1 MKRLLSFM
9 AIMTLFVTSALGQRT
24 VSGVV
29 LSGDDGLPII
39 GATVM
44 VKGTTHVVATDLD
57 GRFILKEVPS
67 DAKTLTVSYIGM
79 GTQDV
84 AIKDNLVVHLFSS
97 VNDLDEVVVVG
108 YGTTT
113 KGAFTGAASVMDGDV
128 AERKNDANFVKSL
141 EGNVTGIQY
150 NNSTSMPGQYGTI
163 YIRGLGSLSSS
174 SQPLYVIDGM
184 PVNSDY
190 DGMSDDTNNYF
201 DPMAAYNPNDIESI
215 TVLKDA
221 SATAIYGSRAANGV
235 IIINTK
241 KGKQG
246 KLNVTLDVKQGFSRI
261 ANNNMKFANATQ
273 SLDLFA
279 KGLVARYPS
288 DYTYDSAYAF
298 LKDQYFEWDGVTDT
312 DWMDVISR
320 DAYYQEYNASV
331 SGASGD
337 TRYYFSLGYLDTDG
351 IIVGSDNS
359 RYSGRINLDTKYQW
373 LSAGISAQYSYNT
386 NNSFSQSVGGAMSS
400 PVTAAISSMTPFDR
414 VYTEDGTEYANI
426 SNYNPMA
433 LQDPDLGDLNR
444 VNNQTINANPWLQL
458 NLPYGIYVKTNFGV
472 NIMDQRQYDY
482 WSAVYNP
489 QGAQYNG
496 LGQQYN
502 SKSTTLTWTNLIGWN
517 YTFNEKHVFDVM
529 IAQEM
534 QRYNYMFDYYS
545 KYDFPFAQI
554 GMRTL
559 ATAGSDNGS
568 QYYEASSRLAS
579 YFGNAHYSYDSRYYL
594 SASFRRDGS
603 SVFGSNKHWG
613 NFWSVGAK
621 WRIAQ
626 EAFLRDNTVIKNADV
641 RITYGTVGN
650 QSLPSLYAA
659 RGYYSAGYNYNQTPG
674 MVPGGIENPDLTWES
689 SHKFD
694 VGFDLNLW
702 NRLNVTFDYY
712 NEDTK
717 DALFEV
723 PLSLTTGQSST
734 WRNIGKIRNRGIE
747 LGLRGVVYTNKDVN
761 VSLFGNLTFNQ
772 NKVIKLANGSIVN
785 SSYTIIEEGRPY
797 RQFLMR
803 EYAGV
808 DPETG
813 KALYYLNEE
822 GDETTDVYTK
832 AAKRYVG
839 SSDPKIVGAFGLNAE
854 GYGFD
859 LSLTFNYRAGGKV
872 YDSGHRYTG
881 WGMDMRT
888 PLECVALDS
897 WTPDN
902 KNAKYPQYIFGD
914 PNYSSSQHST
924 RFLMN
929 GSFLR
934 LSNITVGYTLPQK
947 ITKKAF
953 MDKVRFY
960 INMDNVH
967 TWTASD
973 FVGYNPETYSSGVI
987 AWQYPAVFSFTG
999 GVQVVF

>member
-1 MKRLLSFM
+1 MRKLFL
-9 AIMTLFVTSALGQRT
+9 ILMTLVMCSWTAIAQTRT
-24 VSGVV
+24 VKGQVYSGE
-29 LSGDDGLPII
+29 DNLPVI

-44 VKGTTHVVATDLD
+44 VEGTSIGTSTDID
-57 GRFILKEVPS
+57 GNFLLNNVPAS
-67 DAKTLTVSYIGM
+67 AKTLVVSYIGM
-79 GTQDV
+79 ETQKIPV
-84 AIKDNLVVHLFSS
+84 SDNVTVHLWNST
-97 VNDLDEVVVVG
+97 NNLDELVVVG

-113 KGAFTGAASVMDGDV
+113 RAAFTGAASVMDGDIV
-128 AERKNDANFVKSL
+128 EKKNDANFVKSL

-163 YIRGLGSLSSS
+163 YVRGMGSLSSS

-190 DGMSDDTNNYF
+190 DGMSDETNNYF

-235 IIINTK
+235 IIVNTK
-241 KGKQG
+241 KGRGG
-246 KLNVTLDVKQGFSRI
+246 KLNVTLDVKQGFSKV
-261 ANNNMKFANATQ
+261 ANNNMKFANAEQ
-273 SLDLFA
+273 SMNLFA
-279 KGLVARYPS
+279 NGVVARYPNN
-288 DYTYDSAYAF
+288 YTYDSTYAY
-298 LKDQYFEWDGVTDT
+298 LKDSYFGWDGVTDT

-320 DAYYQEYNASV
+320 TAYYQEYNAAV
-331 SGASGD
+331 SGATGD
-337 TRYYFSLGYLDTDG
+337 THYYFSLGYLDTDG
-351 IIVGSDNS
+351 IIIGSDNM
-359 RYSGRINLDTKYQW
+359 RYSGRINLDTKYKW
-373 LSAGISAQYSYNT
+373 ITAGINAQYSYNK
-386 NNSFSQSVGGAMSS
+386 NNSFSQSTGGSMSA
-400 PVTAAISSMTPFDR
+400 PVTAAMSSMTPFDP
-414 VYTEDGTEYANI
+414 VYTADGTEYANAT
-426 SNYNPMA
+426 NYNPLA
-433 LQDPDLGDLNR
+433 LQDPDLGDLSR
-444 VNNQTINANPWLQL
+444 VTNQTLNANPWLQV

-472 NIMDQRQYDY
+472 NIMNQRQYDY

-489 QGAQYNG
+489 QGMNYNG

-502 SKSTTLTWTNLIGWN
+502 SQSSTLTWTNLIGWN
-517 YTFNEKHVFDVM
+517 YTVAEKNVFDVM

-534 QRYNYMFDYYS
+534 QRYEYRYDYFAKS
-545 KYDFPFAQI
+545 DFPFAAD
-554 GMRTL
+554 GMRNM
-559 ATAGSDNGS
+559 ATAGSDQGS
-568 QYYEASSRLAS
+568 EYGESSSRLAS
-579 YFGNAHYSYDSRYYL
+579 YFGSANYSYDSRYYL

-603 SVFGSNKHWG
+603 SVFGSNKRWG

-659 RGYYSAGYNYNQTPG
+659 RGFYTAGYNYNQTPG
-674 MVPGGIENPDLTWES
+674 MVPGGIENPDLTWETS
-689 SHKFD
+689 RKFD

-712 NEDTK
+712 NEDTS

-723 PLSLTTGQSST
+723 PLSFTTGFEST
-734 WRNIGKIRNRGIE
+734 WQNIGKIRNRGVE
-747 LGLRGVVYTNKDVN
+747 LGLRGIVFQNRDIN
-761 VSLFGNLTFNQ
+761 VSLFGNLTYNK
-772 NKVIKLANGSIVN
+772 NKVIKLANGAIEST
-785 SSYTIIEEGRPY
+785 YTIVEEGRPY
-797 RQFLMR
+797 RQFKMR

-808 DPETG
+808 DSETG

-822 GDETTDVYTK
+822 GDELTDNYIK

-839 SSDPKIVGAFGLNAE
+839 SADPKLIGAFGLNAD

-859 LSLTFNYRAGGKV
+859 VSLTFNYRLGGKV
-872 YDSGHRYTG
+872 YDSGHRFTG

-888 PLECVALDS
+888 PLECVALNS
-897 WTPDN
+897 WTPEN
-902 KNAKYPQYIFGD
+902 KDAKYPQYIYGD
-914 PNYSSSQHST
+914 PNYSSSQASS

-929 GSFLR
+929 SSFLR
-934 LSNITVGYTLPQK
+934 LSNITIGYTMPQK
-947 ITKKAF
+947 LTQKAL
-953 MDKVRFY
+953 MEKVRFY

-967 TWTASD
+967 TWTASN

-999 GVQVVF
+999 GVQIVF

>member
-1 MKRLLSFM
+1 MKRLLTLM
-9 AIMTLFVTSALGQRT
+9 ALMTVVVISALGQRT
-24 VSGVV
+24 VKGHVYSGE
-29 LSGDDGLPII
+29 DNLPVI

-44 VKGTTHVVATDLD
+44 VEGTSIGTSTDLD
-57 GRFILKEVPS
+57 GNFLLKNVPA
-67 DAKTLTVSYIGM
+67 DAKTLVVSYIGM
-79 GTQDV
+79 ETQKVPVQDNV
-84 AIKDNLVVHLFSS
+84 AVHLWNST
-97 VNDLDEVVVVG
+97 NNLDELVVVG

-113 KGAFTGAASVMDGDV
+113 RAAFTGAASVMDGDIV
-128 AERKNDANFVKSL
+128 EKKNDANFVKSL

-163 YIRGLGSLSSS
+163 YVRGMGSLSSS

-190 DGMSDDTNNYF
+190 DGMSSDTNNYF

-235 IIINTK
+235 IIVNTK
-241 KGKQG
+241 KGRGG
-246 KLNVTLDVKQGFSRI
+246 KLNVTLDVKQGFSKV
-261 ANNNMKFANATQ
+261 ANNNMKFANSKQAM
-273 SLDLFA
+273 DLFTS
-279 KGLVARYPS
+279 GVVARYPN
-288 DYTYDSAYAF
+288 DYTTESAYSF
-298 LKDQYFEWDGVTDT
+298 LKDQYFGWDGVTDT

-320 DAYYQEYNASV
+320 TAHYQEYNASV

-337 TRYYFSLGYLDTDG
+337 THYYFSLGYLDTDG
-351 IIVGSDNS
+351 IIVGSDNQ
-359 RYSGRINLDTKYQW
+359 RYSGRINVDSKYKW
-373 LSAGISAQYSYNT
+373 ISGGVNAQYSYNK
-386 NNSFSQSVGGAMSS
+386 NNSFSQSTGGSMSA
-400 PVTAAISSMTPFDR
+400 PVTAAMSSMTPFDP
-414 VYTEDGTEYANI
+414 VYTENGEYANAT
-426 SNYNPMA
+426 NYNPLA
-433 LQDPDLGDLNR
+433 LQDPDLGDLSR
-444 VNNQTINANPWLQL
+444 VTNQTLNANPWLQVS
-458 NLPYGIYVKTNFGV
+458 LPYGIYVKTNFGV
-472 NIMDQRQYDY
+472 NIMNQRQYDY
-482 WSAVYNP
+482 WSAIYNP
-489 QGAQYNG
+489 QGMEYNG

-502 SKSTTLTWTNLIGWN
+502 SQSSTLTWTNLIGWN
-517 YTFNEKHVFDVM
+517 YTFADKHVFDVM

-534 QRYNYMFDYYS
+534 QRYEYHYDYFAKS
-545 KYDFPFAQI
+545 DFPFAAD
-554 GMRTL
+554 GMRNM
-559 ATAGSDNGS
+559 ATAGSDQGNE
-568 QYYEASSRLAS
+568 YYESSSRLAS
-579 YFGNAHYSYDSRYYL
+579 YFGSANYSYDSRYYL

-603 SVFGSNKHWG
+603 SVFGSNKRWG

-626 EAFLRDNTVIKNADV
+626 EAFLKDNNVIKNADV

-650 QSLPSLYAA
+650 QSLPSLYAS
-659 RGYYSAGYNYNQTPG
+659 RGFYTAGYNYNQVPG
-674 MVPGGIENPDLTWES
+674 MVPGGIENPDLTWETS
-689 SHKFD
+689 KKFD

-712 NEDTK
+712 NEDTS

-723 PLSLTTGQSST
+723 PLSLVTGFNST
-734 WRNIGKIRNRGIE
+734 WQNIGKIRNRGVE
-747 LGLRGVVYTNKDVN
+747 LGLRGIVFQNNDMN

-772 NKVIKLANGSIVN
+772 NKVIKLANGTIEST
-785 SSYTIIEEGRPY
+785 YTIIEEGRPY
-797 RQFLMR
+797 RQFKMK

-813 KALYYLNEE
+813 KALYYLNET

-832 AAKRYVG
+832 AKKRYVG
-839 SSDPKIVGAFGLNAE
+839 SADPKVIGAFGLNAD

-859 LSLTFNYRAGGKV
+859 VSLTFNYRLGGKV
-872 YDSGHRYTG
+872 YDSGHRFTG

-888 PLECVALDS
+888 PLECVATDS
-897 WTPDN
+897 WTPEN
-902 KNAKYPQYIFGD
+902 KNAKYPQYIYGD
-914 PNYSSSQHST
+914 PNYSSSQHSS

-929 GSFLR
+929 GNFLR

-947 ITKKAF
+947 ITQKAL
-953 MDKVRFY
+953 MEKVRFY

-999 GVQVVF
+999 GVQIVF

>member
-1 MKRLLSFM
+1 M
-9 AIMTLFVTSALGQRT
+9 AILTVFVSSALAQRT
-24 VSGVV
+24 VSGQV
-29 LSGDDGLPII
+29 LSGDDNQPIV
-39 GATVM
+39 GATVL
-44 VKGTTHVVATDLD
+44 VKGTSLGAATDLD
-57 GRFILKEVPS
+57 GNFFLKDVPA
-67 DAKTLTVSYIGM
+67 DAKKLVVSYIGM
-79 GTQDV
+79 ISQEV
-84 AIKDNLVVHLFSS
+84 NISDNVVVHLYNST
-97 VNDLDEVVVVG
+97 NNLDELVVVG

-113 KGAFTGAASVMDGDV
+113 RAAFTGAASVMDGDI

-150 NNSTSMPGQYGTI
+150 NNSTSMPGQYGSI
-163 YIRGLGSLSSS
+163 YIRGMGSLSSS

-190 DGMSDDTNNYF
+190 DGMSSSSNAYF

-235 IIINTK
+235 IIVNTK
-241 KGKQG
+241 KGKKG
-246 KLNVTLDVKQGFSRI
+246 KLNVTLDIKQGFSRM
-261 ANNNMKFANATQ
+261 ANNNMKYANAEQ

-288 DYTYDSAYAF
+288 DYTYDSAYEF
-298 LKDQYFEWDGVTDT
+298 LKNDYFEWDGVTDT

-331 SGASGD
+331 SGATGD
-337 TRYYFSLGYLDTDG
+337 THYYFSLGYLDTDG
-351 IIVGSDNS
+351 IIVGSSNS
-359 RYSGRINLDTKYQW
+359 RYSGRVNLDTKYQW

-386 NNSFSQSVGGAMSS
+386 NNSFSQSTGGSMSA
-400 PVTAAISSMTPFDR
+400 PTVAAISSMTPFDP
-414 VYTEDGTEYANI
+414 VYTADGTEYANAL
-426 SNYNPMA
+426 SYNPLA
-433 LQDPDLGDLNR
+433 LQDPDLGDLSK
-444 VNNQTINANPWLQL
+444 VTNQTINANPWLQL

-489 QGAQYNG
+489 QGYSYNG

-502 SKSTTLTWTNLIGWN
+502 STSSTLTWTNLIGWN
-517 YTFNEKHVFDVM
+517 YTFNEKNVFDVM

-534 QRYNYMFDYYS
+534 QRYNYKYDYYS
-545 KYDFPFAQI
+545 KYDFPFAEI
-554 GMRTL
+554 GMRNM
-559 ATAGSDNGS
+559 ATAGADNGAE
-568 QYYEASSRLAS
+568 YYEQSSRLAS
-579 YFGNAHYSYDSRYYL
+579 YFGSANYSYDSRYYL

-603 SVFGSNKHWG
+603 SVFGSNKRWG

-626 EAFLRDNTVIKNADV
+626 EAFLKDNTVVKNADV
-641 RITYGTVGN
+641 RVTYGTVGN

-674 MVPGGIENPDLTWES
+674 IVPGGIENPDLTWES
-689 SHKFD
+689 SRKFD

-702 NRLNVTFDYY
+702 NRLNVVFDYY
-712 NEDTK
+712 NEDTH
-717 DALFEV
+717 DALFQV
-723 PLSLTTGQSST
+723 PLSLTTGQTST
-734 WRNIGKIRNRGIE
+734 WRNIGKVRNRGIE
-747 LGLRGVVYTNKDVN
+747 LGLRGVVYTNKN
-761 VSLFGNLTFNQ
+761 LSVSLFGNLTFNK
-772 NKVIKLANGSIVN
+772 NKVIKLANGSIVDT
-785 SSYTIIEEGRPY
+785 YTIVEEGRPY

-808 DPETG
+808 DSETG

-822 GDETTDVYTK
+822 GDETTDNYLA

-839 SSDPKIVGAFGLNAE
+839 SADPKLIGAFGLNAE

-859 LSLTFNYRAGGKV
+859 VSLTFNYRTGGKV
-872 YDSGHRYTG
+872 YDSGHRFTG

-897 WTPDN
+897 WTPEN
-902 KNAKYPQYIFGD
+902 KNAKYPQYIYGD
-914 PNYSSSQHST
+914 PNYSSSQHSS

-929 GSFLR
+929 ASFLR

-947 ITKKAF
+947 ITRKAF

-987 AWQYPAVFSFTG
+987 AWQYPAVFSFSG

>member
-1 MKRLLSFM
+1 M
-9 AIMTLFVTSALGQRT
+9 AIMTVMVMSALGQRT
-24 VSGVV
+24 VSGHVI
-29 LSGDDGLPII
+29 SGEDNQPII
-39 GATVM
+39 GATVL
-44 VKGTTHVVATDLD
+44 VKGTNQGTSTDLD
-57 GRFILKEVPS
+57 GNFVLKDVPS
-67 DAKTLTVSYIGM
+67 SANTLVVSYVGM
-79 GTQDV
+79 VTEDV
-84 AIKDNLVVHLFSS
+84 TIADNLVIKLWNST
-97 VNDLDEVVVVG
+97 NKLDELVVVG

-113 KGAFTGAASVMDGDV
+113 RAAFTGAASVMDGDIV
-128 AERKNDANFVKSL
+128 ERKNDANFVKSL

-150 NNSTSMPGQYGTI
+150 NNSTSMPGQYGSI
-163 YIRGLGSLSSS
+163 YIRGLGSLSSN

-190 DGMSDDTNNYF
+190 DGMSSTSNNYF

-235 IIINTK
+235 IIVNTK
-241 KGKQG
+241 KGKAG
-246 KLNVTLDVKQGFSRI
+246 KLNVTLDVKQGFSKV
-261 ANNNMKFANATQ
+261 ANNNMKFANAEQ
-273 SLDLFA
+273 SMNLFA
-279 KGLVARYPS
+279 NGIMAAFPE
-288 DYTYDSAYAF
+288 DFPTYDDAYPY
-298 LKDQYFEWDGVTDT
+298 LKDYYFEWDGVTNT
-312 DWMDVISR
+312 DWMDVITR
-320 DAYYQEYNASV
+320 NGYYQEYNASV
-331 SGASGD
+331 AGATGD
-337 TRYYFSLGYLDTDG
+337 THYYFSLGYLDTEG
-351 IIVGSDNS
+351 IIVGSDNQ

-373 LSAGISAQYSYNT
+373 FTGGVNAQYSYNR
-386 NNSFSQSVGGAMSS
+386 NNSFSQSTSGSMSA
-400 PVTAAISSMTPFDR
+400 PVTAAMSSMTPFDP
-414 VYTEDGTEYANI
+414 VYTADGTEYNPGATG
-426 SNYNPMA
+426 YNPLA
-433 LQDPDLGDLNR
+433 LMDPKLGDLDR
-444 VNNQTINANPWLQL
+444 VTNQTLTANPWIQV

-472 NIMDQRQYDY
+472 NIMNQREYNY

-489 QGAQYNG
+489 QGMDYNG

-502 SKSTTLTWTNLIGWN
+502 SKTSTITWTNLLGWN
-517 YTFNEKHVFDVM
+517 YTFNEKNVFDVM

-534 QRYNYMFDYYS
+534 QRYEYQYDYYS
-545 KYDFPFAQI
+545 KYDFPFAAD
-554 GMRTL
+554 GMRNM
-559 ATAGSDNGS
+559 ATAGASDNS
-568 QYYEASSRLAS
+568 EYYEASSRLAS
-579 YFGNAHYSYDSRYYL
+579 YFGSANYSYDSRYYL

-603 SVFGSNKHWG
+603 SVFGRNKRWG

-621 WRIAQ
+621 WRLGQ
-626 EAFLRDNTVIKNADV
+626 EAFMKNQNVVKNADI

-674 MVPGGIENPDLTWES
+674 MVPANIENPDLTWETS
-689 SHKFD
+689 NKFD

-712 NEDTK
+712 NEITS

-723 PLSLTTGQSST
+723 PLSLTTGMASRWQ
-734 WRNIGKIRNRGIE
+734 NIGKMRNRGIE
-747 LGLRGVVYTNKDVN
+747 LGLRGVVYANKDMSI
-761 VSLFGNLTFNQ
+761 SLFGNLTLNN
-772 NKVIKLANGSIVN
+772 NKVIKLADGSITN

-797 RQFLMR
+797 RQFLMK

-813 KALYYLNEE
+813 MALYYLNEE
-822 GDETTDVYTK
+822 GDETTDNWLA

-839 SSDPKIVGAFGLNAE
+839 SADPKLIGAFGLNAD

-859 LSLTFNYRAGGKV
+859 ISLTFNYRTGGKV
-872 YDSGHRYTG
+872 YDSGHRFTG
-881 WGMDMRT
+881 WGMEMRT

-897 WTPDN
+897 WTTEN
-902 KNAKYPQYIFGD
+902 KNAKYPQYIYGD

-934 LSNITVGYTLPQK
+934 LSNITFGYTLPQK
-947 ITKKAF
+947 ITSKAL
-953 MDKVRFY
+953 MEKVRFY

-973 FVGYNPETYSSGVI
+973 FIGYNPETYSSGII
-987 AWQYPAVFSFTG
+987 AWQYPAVFSFSG
-999 GVQVVF
+999 GVQIVF